1 MEKQAMETEK
11 TQAVKQE
18 ETQQSMASL
27 KPNEEVFQKRGSV
40 QLFQM
45 VLLAIIRRVERQS
58 LHSGKQEVTDNNNKK
73 RSGGSGWGTNGLRQI
88 QELERV

>member
-45 VLLAIIRRVERQS
+45 VLLAIIRRVERQ
-58 LHSGKQEVTDNNNKK
+58 
-73 RSGGSGWGTNGLRQI
+73 
-88 QELERV
+88 